1 MVYHCHSINSDE
13 SPAHNPAA
21 KSMPKSKK
29 VTNARRNDAKPTR
42 TNPARA
48 CKQNHRVAHA
58 IKKHHKQRRRE
69 PMHVFVG
76 NLNKTVDEDT
86 IQEYFNHCGK
96 ILSVE
101 IRCSG
106 GLAMTTGRPDP
117 AYIREHSVRQ
127 YAMVTFVDAS
137 AANKAL
143 ELNGFRLGEGD
154 QSSELVVTRSAA
166 DLPEVIEKVQQRLEE
181 YRARNGFAD
190 AKRAR
195 QSALRALKLQPTIL
209 LDVRGDKDP
218 RGKINIFGFSFPMPI
233 F

>member
-1 MVYHCHSINSDE
+1 MVYHCHSIDSDD
-13 SPAHNPAA
+13 SAAHGKDA

-29 VTNARRNDAKPTR
+29 VTSSRKNDAKSTR

-48 CKQNHRVAHA
+48 QKKNQRVTHA
-58 IKKHHKQRRRE
+58 IKKHVKQRRRN

-76 NLNKTVDEDT
+76 NLAKTIDEDT
-86 IQEYFNHCGK
+86 IEEFFGHCGE

-117 AYIREHSVRQ
+117 AYIAQYSVRQ
-127 YAMVTFVDAS
+127 YAMITFIDVS

-143 ELNGFRLGEGD
+143 NLNGSRLQVGD
-154 QSSELVVTRSAA
+154 ESTELVVTRSAA
-166 DLPEVIEKVQQRLEE
+166 DLPEVMEKVQQRLEA
-181 YRARNGFAD
+181 YRARNGLTD
-190 AKRAR
+190 ARRAR
-195 QSALRALKLQPTIL
+195 QSARKALSLQPTIL
-209 LDVRGDKDP
+209 LETRGDKHP
-218 RGKINIFGFSFPMPI
+218 RGKIFGYSFPLLL